1 MLAFYRQD
9 LVLYVMT
16 GGYKVQNMSKEKKKQ
31 ISGFKF
37 HPLHDSG

>member
-1 MLAFYRQD
+1 MLAFFRQD

-16 GGYKVQNMSKEKKKQ
+16 GGYKVQNISKEKKQ

-37 HPLHDSG
+37 HPLHITG